1 MEAADSISIN
11 SLLFVQVLIER
22 GDIYLI
28 RKFKTCY
35 FIVMLVLFQRAT
47 FLGYAITRIK

>member
-11 SLLFVQVLIER
+11 IVLFVQVLIER

-28 RKFKTCY
+28 TKSKTCD
-35 FIVMLVLFQRAT
+35 FIAKFEFKREILFSSKS
-47 FLGYAITRIK
+47 LK